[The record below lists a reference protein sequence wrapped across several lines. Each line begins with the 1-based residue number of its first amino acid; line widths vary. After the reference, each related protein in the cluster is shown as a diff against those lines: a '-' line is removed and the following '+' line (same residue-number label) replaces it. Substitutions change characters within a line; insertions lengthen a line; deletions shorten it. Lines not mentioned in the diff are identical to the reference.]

1 MAWEGKSLPYI
12 CEQIKDPARNGN
24 MDMKAIA
31 HHMSEDS
38 LVGTAWQ
45 PGAGRTPAPGTQTE
59 FGALIQAW
67 IESGAACPRE

>member
-1 MAWEGKSLPYI
+1 
-12 CEQIKDPARNGN
+12 